1 MELSDTVQL
10 ERPKVRTRRNQPTF
24 GDYAEQLCLSNEH
37 FANMPMGSTQA
48 KLLLSELCLI
58 PLGRRKNQSSG
69 MFGISVK
76 ESERRRAAGLLMTIG
91 DDASGGLEID
101 QLFIAESYRG
111 RGYGRAALNLL
122 ELGAKKDGVTGITVG
137 STPNAVRFYEK
148 QGYIAEDQ
156 NGTLTIMRKS
166 L

>member
-1 MELSDTVQL
+1 MELSDTVRL
-10 ERPKVRTRRNQPTF
+10 ERPRVRTRRNQPTF
-24 GDYAEQLCLSNEH
+24 GDYAEQLRLSNEH
-37 FANMPMGSTQA
+37 FANMSMGSTQA
-48 KLLLSELCLI
+48 KLLLSELCLMS
-58 PLGRRKNQSSG
+58 LGRRKNQSSG
-69 MFGISVK
+69 VFGISVK

-91 DDASGGLEID
+91 DDASDGLEID

-137 STPNAVRFYEK
+137 STPNAVGFYEK

-156 NGTLTIMRKS
+156 KGTLTIMRKS